1 MEELYKEVRKYL
13 ENLLLEKRV
22 NIVSYKEDTYISF
35 NTQDMKNMLKII
47 DDNVYWTIEFN
58 NEDVI
63 TFCIEMTYKNLNK
76 DEINNLQN
84 KWKKLVDENER
95 FPVHKQVLNRTFYA
109 NDIDKTKDEIIK
121 TIDVIIEQKGGL
133 LNVKDR
139 V

>member
-1 MEELYKEVRKYL
+1 
-13 ENLLLEKRV
+13 
-22 NIVSYKEDTYISF
+22 
-35 NTQDMKNMLKII
+35 MKDMLKII

-84 KWKKLVDENER
+84 KWKELVDENEK
-95 FPVHKQVLNRTFYA
+95 FPVHKHVLNRTFYD

-121 TIDVIIEQKGGL
+121 TIDIIVEQKGGL

-139 V
+139 I

>member
-84 KWKKLVDENER
+84 KWKNK
-95 FPVHKQVLNRTFYA
+95 
-109 NDIDKTKDEIIK
+109 I
-121 TIDVIIEQKGGL
+121 
-133 LNVKDR
+133 
-139 V
+139 